1 MHFYVPD
8 DLLDGHWV
16 GEVGKPVGMPDYCL
30 G

>member
-8 DLLDGHWV
+8 DLLEGHWV
-16 GEVGKPVGMPDYCL
+16 SKVGKPVGMPDYCL